1 METFSKS
8 VDTENKHIHILLN
21 NKPVDVIDICED
33 NEEINDDDTIDIIDE
48 IIDEVIEEV
57 TDEAINE
64 ITEEIV
70 DKNNEV
76 IQNKIH
82 IDIYGVEEKINDK
95 AVIIDIVKEKL
106 LQEKM
111 SDHYLDHYHKKRFS
125 IFIELYQIHFKDM
138 EGQTLFEYWKTNE
151 FEQWNNNSINEVF
164 HSKYSKSD
172 NKTRKSIMT
181 ELSGK
186 VIRVVDKKLFN
197 FHD

>member
-1 METFSKS
+1 MHSVKKRCSVCVDKMIETFSKS

-82 IDIYGVEEKINDK
+82 IDKYGVEEKINDK
-95 AVIIDIVKEKL
+95 AVIIDIVKEKS
-106 LQEKM
+106 LQDKI
-111 SDHYLDHYHKKRFS
+111 SDHYLDHYHKKRYS
-125 IFIELYQIHFKDM
+125 IFIELYQNHFKDM
-138 EGQTLFEYWKTNE
+138 EGQTLFEYWKTN
-151 FEQWNNNSINEVF
+151 
-164 HSKYSKSD
+164 
-172 NKTRKSIMT
+172 
-181 ELSGK
+181 
-186 VIRVVDKKLFN
+186 
-197 FHD
+197 